1 MKNIEKICEYF
12 KSGETENQLLGLEL
26 EHFICN
32 DKMSVAPYDLI
43 CDFLNCV
50 KSHTKGEL
58 YVVEDQVLGMTCEE
72 YSLSLEPAGQLEVSI
87 IPCKNIDEIE
97 KIYDDFKKISE
108 KFWSEKGYKFIRR
121 GLHPLVENG
130 TKAPNE
136 FPLIPKKRYELMD
149 ECFKTTGMFGQH
161 MMRATASTQISID
174 YNSMTD
180 AMRKLRLLQIIS
192 PFIALLTENQTGIAR
207 SENWGNH
214 LIRTQIWNGVDS
226 NRCGYIP
233 NSLKSGFSYTDYAEY
248 IYNRPIIFD
257 KTKEG
262 TIYTGDKPMCELYD
276 NREIEDVE
284 HPLSMFFP
292 NVRLKKFLEF
302 RVADSLE
309 DKQLFGYIALMKG
322 LMYGENSL
330 DLIEK
335 VMPNIINEGELYDI
349 ENAIIKDGFYAK
361 IGETTVL
368 QICRK
373 LFSIAEQALDEKD
386 KLRLNCLKKLPI
398 LEAEYLDCI
407 TDNFI
412 IHKKSARGVVEYL
425 EQSTAKYHNRTVRTL
440 YCPKI
445 FTNDEVGYFERLISQ
460 LYSIFD
466 KVIAE
471 YETNVNY
478 RKLFNFPPEIEQ
490 LILRERTYKTNIP
503 IARIDVFYNEKN
515 NDFTFCEFNT
525 DGSSA
530 MNEDRELNIAIKKTV
545 AFQEFIKT
553 HRVKSFELFDSWI
566 DELLTI
572 YSEYS
577 DDKPNIVIT
586 DFMENSTENEFII
599 FADRMKKRGL
609 NVEICDIRSLKYVNG
624 ECVTE
629 SGMTV
634 DLIYRRAVTSDII
647 KHYNEVTDFINA
659 VRDNAVCLVGDF
671 RTQIV
676 HNKALYRILFLDETK
691 RILTDAENKFIY
703 KHVPY
708 TVSLTSEFLKNNS
721 TVFENKNDWIIKPED
736 SYGSKGVHAGVEC
749 ESKGEWCEHLRNC
762 ADKGYILQAFC
773 NPYQLKNVRFNENSD
788 KPEFVN
794 VSNLTG
800 IFVYNSK
807 VKGLYSR
814 VSLSEII
821 STQYSEIS
829 LPTVI
834 VE

>member
-1 MKNIEKICEYF
+1 MCARCI
-12 KSGETENQLLGLEL
+12 
-26 EHFICN
+26 
-32 DKMSVAPYDLI
+32 
-43 CDFLNCV
+43 
-50 KSHTKGEL
+50 
-58 YVVEDQVLGMTCEE
+58 VL
-72 YSLSLEPAGQLEVSI
+72 
-87 IPCKNIDEIE
+87 K
-97 KIYDDFKKISE
+97 
-108 KFWSEKGYKFIRR
+108 
-121 GLHPLVENG
+121 
-130 TKAPNE
+130 
-136 FPLIPKKRYELMD
+136 
-149 ECFKTTGMFGQH
+149 
-161 MMRATASTQISID
+161 
-174 YNSMTD
+174 
-180 AMRKLRLLQIIS
+180 
-192 PFIALLTENQTGIAR
+192 
-207 SENWGNH
+207 
-214 LIRTQIWNGVDS
+214 
-226 NRCGYIP
+226 
-233 NSLKSGFSYTDYAEY
+233 
-248 IYNRPIIFD
+248 
-257 KTKEG
+257 
-262 TIYTGDKPMCELYD
+262 
-276 NREIEDVE
+276 
-284 HPLSMFFP
+284 
-292 NVRLKKFLEF
+292 
-302 RVADSLE
+302 
-309 DKQLFGYIALMKG
+309 
-322 LMYGENSL
+322 
-330 DLIEK
+330 
-335 VMPNIINEGELYDI
+335 
-349 ENAIIKDGFYAK
+349 
-361 IGETTVL
+361 
-368 QICRK
+368 
-373 LFSIAEQALDEKD
+373 
-386 KLRLNCLKKLPI
+386 
-398 LEAEYLDCI
+398 
-407 TDNFI
+407 
-412 IHKKSARGVVEYL
+412 
-425 EQSTAKYHNRTVRTL
+425 
-440 YCPKI
+440 
-445 FTNDEVGYFERLISQ
+445 YFERLISQ

-478 RKLFNFPPEIEQ
+478 RKLFNFPSEIEQ
-490 LILRERTYKTNIP
+490 LILREKTYKTNIP

-572 YSEYS
+572 YSEYG

-721 TVFENKNDWIIKPED
+721 TVFESKDDWIIKPED